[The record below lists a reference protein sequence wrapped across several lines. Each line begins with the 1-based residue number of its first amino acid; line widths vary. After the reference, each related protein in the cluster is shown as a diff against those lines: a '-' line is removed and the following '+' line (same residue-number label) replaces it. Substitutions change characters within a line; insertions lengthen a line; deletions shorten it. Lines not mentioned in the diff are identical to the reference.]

1 VTEVS
6 EYGFAEAASPSAG
19 AFASRASTG
28 HPKVDAVLRKLAEV
42 EELPP
47 VQQIA
52 PLTEAHQVL
61 RETLDSI
68 GDV

>member
-1 VTEVS
+1 MTGPH
-6 EYGFAEAASPSAG
+6 EYGLPETGSAVDTASTI
-19 AFASRASTG
+19 STG
-28 HPKVDAVLRKLAEV
+28 HPHVDAVLRKLAEV

-52 PLTEAHQVL
+52 PLTEAHHVL